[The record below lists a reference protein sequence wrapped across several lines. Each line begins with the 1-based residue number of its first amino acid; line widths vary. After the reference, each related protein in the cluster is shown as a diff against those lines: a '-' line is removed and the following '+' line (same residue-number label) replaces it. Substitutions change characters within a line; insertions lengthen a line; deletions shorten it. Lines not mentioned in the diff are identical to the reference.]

1 MFCCL
6 PIMKSGRKLEWQE
19 KARKVFRDYR
29 KPWRGCT
36 AHKNRVTKIDA
47 HLWGSCLAETYLPIY
62 YSNAQPL
69 TLGEHWFLHLL
80 HKDVIHPCACRK
92 LTIHS
97 HSCLRSHVGSCTQCQ
112 CLVLFK
118 VCCVAETEK
127 WDLIRHWEEKEESKE
142 INHV

>member
-1 MFCCL
+1 MFCYL

-19 KARKVFRDYR
+19 KAKKVFRDCR

-36 AHKNRVTKIDA
+36 AHKNRVTKIDT
-47 HLWGSCLAETYLPIY
+47 HLWESCLAETYLPIY

-80 HKDVIHPCACRK
+80 HKDVVHPSACRK

-97 HSCLRSHVGSCTQCQ
+97 HSCLCFSSQIMGSCTQCQ

-118 VCCVAETEK
+118 VCCVAQTEN
-127 WDLIRHWEEKEESKE
+127 WDLISTGKKKKQAKK
-142 INHV
+142 